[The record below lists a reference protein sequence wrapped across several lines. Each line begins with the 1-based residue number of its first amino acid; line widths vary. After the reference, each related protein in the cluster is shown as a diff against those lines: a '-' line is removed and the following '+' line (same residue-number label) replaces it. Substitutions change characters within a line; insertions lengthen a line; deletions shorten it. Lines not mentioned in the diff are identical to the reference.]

1 MDQDKKQEIDALFSA
16 KQEQE
21 DKVKAIR
28 EERESKEAE
37 FLNSFLELRASV
49 IKPAMEKII
58 EYLDGKGFK
67 SAIQETEEDRSG
79 QQQTAASITISFGPR
94 ASSYSSQQHPHFTA
108 RADRAAQKVQ
118 FHECTIGP
126 NHGGH
131 AGSAGSSELE
141 EVTETLIQNKIMKV
155 LREIIK

>member
-16 KQEQE
+16 MKMKE

-28 EERESKEAE
+28 EERESKEAA

-49 IKPAMEKII
+49 IRPAMEKIV
-58 EYLDGKGFK
+58 EYLDSKAFK
-67 SAIQETEEDRSG
+67 SVIRETEEDRSG
-79 QQQTAASITISFGPR
+79 QQQTAASITISFGPS
-94 ASSYSSQQHPHFTA
+94 ANSYSSQQNPHFTA
-108 RADRAAQKVQ
+108 RADRSAQKVQ

-131 AGSAGSSELE
+131 SGSAGANMLE
-141 EVTETLIQNKIMKV
+141 EITEALIQEKIMKV
-155 LREIIK
+155 LRAVIK

>member
-16 KQEQE
+16 KKTQE

-28 EERESKEAE
+28 EERESQEAE

-49 IKPAMEKII
+49 IRPAMEKIV
-58 EYLDGKGFK
+58 EYLDCKGFK
-67 SAIQETEEDRSG
+67 SAIRETEEDRSG
-79 QQQTAASITISFGPR
+79 QQQTAASITISFGPS

-108 RADRAAQKVQ
+108 RADRSAEKVQ

-131 AGSAGSSELE
+131 SGGTGASKLK
-141 EVTETLIQNKIMKV
+141 EVTETLIQDKIMKV